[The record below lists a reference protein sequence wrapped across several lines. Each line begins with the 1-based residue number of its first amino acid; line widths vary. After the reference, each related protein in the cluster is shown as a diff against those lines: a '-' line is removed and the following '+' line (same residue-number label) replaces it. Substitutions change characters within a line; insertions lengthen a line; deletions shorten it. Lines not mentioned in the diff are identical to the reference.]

1 MRTTRWSM
9 LSRIVHGL
17 FIVVV
22 IAGCASTKVTER
34 QIIDPQR
41 KIPRP
46 DRILVY
52 DFVATPADVPADSAL
67 AGHPD
72 VQQTPQ
78 TAEQIETG
86 RQVGAEIAAKLVEEI
101 RSMGLPAERAS
112 TQMTPQL
119 NDIVIQ
125 GYLLSMDEGSRAKR
139 MAIGFGSGASR
150 LSVAAEG
157 YQMTAQGLRKLG
169 SGTVGAGGG
178 KGPGAAAPLAVILA
192 TGNPL
197 GLIVSSGMKAYG
209 EMSGSAKIEG
219 RAEQAAKVIA
229 EEMKP
234 RLRQQ
239 GWIE

>member
-1 MRTTRWSM
+1 MRKTRWS
-9 LSRIVHGL
+9 SAIRIVSYL

-34 QIIDPQR
+34 QILDPQR
-41 KIPRP
+41 KLPRP

-52 DFVATPADVPADSAL
+52 DFAATPADVPADSAL

-101 RSMGLPAERAS
+101 RSLGLPAERAS
-112 TQMTPQL
+112 TQTTPQL
-119 NDIVIQ
+119 NDIVIR

-169 SGTVGAGGG
+169 SGTVDTGGA
-178 KGPGAAAPLAVILA
+178 KGPGAAVPLAVTLA
-192 TGNPL
+192 TANPL
-197 GLIVSSGMKAYG
+197 GLIVSSGMKVYG
-209 EMSGSAKIEG
+209 EASGSAKIEG
-219 RAEQAAKVIA
+219 RAEQAAKTIA

>member
-1 MRTTRWSM
+1 MKTTRWSFV
-9 LSRIVHGL
+9 SRIVSCL
-17 FIVVV
+17 FLLIVIV
-22 IAGCASTKVTER
+22 GCASTKVAER
-34 QIIDPQR
+34 QILDPQR

-67 AGHPD
+67 ADQSAVH
-72 VQQTPQ
+72 QTPQ
-78 TAEQIETG
+78 TAEQVETG

-112 TQMTPQL
+112 TQTTPQI
-119 NDIVIQ
+119 NDLVIR
-125 GYLLSMDEGSRAKR
+125 GYLLSVEEGSRAKR
-139 MAIGFGSGASR
+139 LAIGFGAGTSH
-150 LSVAAEG
+150 LSVAVEG

-169 SGTVGAGGG
+169 SGTVDTGGA

-197 GLIVSSGMKAYG
+197 GLIVSSGMKVYG
-209 EMSGSAKIEG
+209 EASGSAKIEG
-219 RAEQAAKVIA
+219 RAEQAAKAIA

-234 RLRQQ
+234 RLRKQ
-239 GWIE
+239 GWID

>member
-1 MRTTRWSM
+1 MRTTRWSIV
-9 LSRIVHGL
+9 SRILSCL

-34 QIIDPQR
+34 QILDPQR
-41 KIPRP
+41 KLPRP

-52 DFVATPADVPADSAL
+52 DFAVTPADVPADSEL
-67 AGHPD
+67 TGHPD

-86 RQVGAEIAAKLVEEI
+86 RQVGAEIAAKLADEI
-101 RSMGLPAERAS
+101 RSLGLPAEHAS
-112 TQMTPQL
+112 AGAMPRI
-119 NDIVIQ
+119 NDIVIR
-125 GYLLSMDEGSRAKR
+125 GYLLSVEEGSRAKR
-139 MAIGFGSGASR
+139 LAIGFGSGASR

-169 SGTVGAGGG
+169 SGTMEAGGS
-178 KGPGAAAPLAVILA
+178 KGPGAAVPLAVAIA
-192 TGNPL
+192 TANPV
-197 GLIVSSGMKAYG
+197 GLIVSSGMKVYG
-209 EMSGSAKIEG
+209 EASGKSKIEG
-219 RAEQAAKVIA
+219 RAKDVAKAIV

>member
-1 MRTTRWSM
+1 MRTRYCSSA
-9 LSRIVHGL
+9 SRIVSCL
-17 FIVVV
+17 FMLIV

-41 KIPRP
+41 KLPRP

-52 DFVATPADVPADSAL
+52 DFAATPADVPADSAL

-101 RSMGLPAERAS
+101 HSLGLPAERAS
-112 TQMTPQL
+112 TQTTPQI
-119 NDIVIQ
+119 NDIVIR
-125 GYLLSMDEGSRAKR
+125 GYLLSVEEGSRAKR
-139 MAIGFGSGASR
+139 MAIGFGAGKSR

-169 SGTVGAGGG
+169 SGTMEAGGG
-178 KGPGAAAPLAVILA
+178 KGPGGAAPLAVVLA
-192 TGNPL
+192 TGNPV
-197 GLIVSSGMKAYG
+197 GLIVGGGIKAYG
-209 EMSGSAKIEG
+209 EMSGKSKIEG
-219 RAEQAAKVIA
+219 RAKDAAKAIVEA
-229 EEMKP
+229 MKP

>member
-1 MRTTRWSM
+1 MRTTRWSSA
-9 LSRIVHGL
+9 SRIAHGL
-17 FIVVV
+17 FMLVV
-22 IAGCASTKVTER
+22 IAGCTSTKVTER

-112 TQMTPQL
+112 TQTTPQL

-169 SGTVGAGGG
+169 SGTVDTGGA

-197 GLIVSSGMKAYG
+197 GLIVSSGMKVYG
-209 EMSGSAKIEG
+209 EASGSAKIEG
-219 RAEQAAKVIA
+219 RAEQAAKTIV